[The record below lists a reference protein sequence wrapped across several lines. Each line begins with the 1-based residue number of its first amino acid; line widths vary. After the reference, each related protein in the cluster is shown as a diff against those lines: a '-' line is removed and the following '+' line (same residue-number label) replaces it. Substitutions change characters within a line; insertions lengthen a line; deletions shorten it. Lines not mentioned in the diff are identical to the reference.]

1 MKIEEHIKNAINTYI
16 TMLEYNRGYEHTLH
30 VVEVAL
36 ERVKTGKHTMY
47 LAEDDLD
54 FYAFLVLLC
63 GDYGTSPR
71 FGWFDDK
78 IKYRI
83 DDYLDVQRLEILRC
97 KELEDGEDANG
108 GSL

>member
-1 MKIEEHIKNAINTYI
+1 MKIREYVKDAIYTYI
-16 TMLEYNRGYEHTLH
+16 TMLEYNRGYEYTLH
-30 VVEVAL
+30 MLDVAL
-36 ERVKTGKHTMY
+36 ERVKTGNHTMH
-47 LAEDDLD
+47 LEDDDLD

-83 DDYLDVQRLEILRC
+83 VEYLDKQRLEILRNM
-97 KELEDGEDANG
+97 EDEDDED
-108 GSL
+108 